1 MCPWVNIPNHKI
13 NKNNVSEFNYAGVGC
28 YGQLGG
34 MKITVL
40 AREADVCGA
49 EWWVMGA
56 IA

>member
-49 EWWVMGA
+49 EWWAMGA